1 MRVVVEISGYPGS
14 EAEVRVNRP
23 DATVGD
29 LASALDP
36 DLPPSTALVIDGRL
50 VGPEVGLAESGLVD
64 GAVLGLGGGIDE
76 APPHP
81 AAVELRLLTGIE
93 AGRREPLPPGHF
105 VIGRHPVADVVL
117 GDRTVSRRG
126 HCRITVS
133 SLGDCG
139 VADLG
144 SMNGTALGKTPVS
157 GITSLGP
164 GQTLWIGSVACAV
177 GPLLAEDRQP
187 GIDPLRHGRQ
197 TGTIPF
203 NRPPR
208 AAPPPPVEGELSA
221 PGLPETRTTPPFN
234 AVALVAPLVLGL
246 IMVVALR
253 SITYALFMLLSP
265 VMVLGNW
272 IDGKFRARREGRT
285 RSQAY
290 ARDLESF
297 RTAVDAARHAECDRL
312 RQLVPDPGEVVR
324 RALTPSARLWERRP
338 GDADFLLLGVGIGD
352 LPWRPPLR
360 RGLHAPPAEVVELL
374 QSRSALLD
382 VPISVSLGDGGVV
395 GIVGHRPDALAVA
408 RSLVCQAL
416 VHHGP
421 ADLPAVALLSAG
433 AVRDWDWLK
442 WAPHLR
448 DTERVG
454 AHLVGTDA
462 EGSRALLD
470 ELLAGA
476 RPVSSSGPAGGAP
489 ERPVRLVLVDDESL
503 VAGRASLA
511 RSVLRGAAGPVAGI
525 VVAGDERHLPAMCT
539 TVLRIGDEGRDS
551 EVHHPAQRQAV
562 KDVSAAGLSEALA
575 RQVARSLARL
585 EDPEVPTAGAGLPP
599 AVALLPLL
607 GMGRPSSDEVLRRW
621 DASGARPR
629 PATPLGV
636 GEGGP
641 LEIDLVR
648 DGPHGLVAGTTGS
661 GKSELL
667 RSLVVGLASS
677 VSPEHLTFVLVDFK
691 GGSAF
696 EACSCLPHTVGFVTD
711 LDEQLGERALRCLE
725 AELRHRERVLRA
737 AQASDLSDYASRAL
751 RRQQQQQ
758 ATSGGAYMAPLPRLV
773 VVIDEFATLAVELP
787 DFLDALVGVA
797 QRGRSLGVHLV
808 LATQRPA
815 GAVSPSI
822 KANTNVRVSLRVQDP
837 TDSVDV
843 IGVPDAAGIARGL
856 PGRALVRLG
865 ADEVLAVQ
873 GALVTG
879 DSTEEERPAVE
890 IQPFGLHGRDSRP
903 PAPHVATAEDSRVSD
918 LTRLVDAVRRAA
930 AQRDL
935 VPQRRPWP
943 DPLAPSIDLA
953 ELAEPR
959 RHGRPSML
967 RFAMADDPDAQTQ
980 YPTGWDLGGNLALF
994 GIPGSGTTSAL
1005 AAIAL
1010 AVATSTTPD
1019 ACHVH
1024 VLDLGAG
1031 DLGALVGL
1039 PHVGSVVRASQR
1051 ERQIRLVRH
1060 LRAELNRRRCLTPE
1074 EREAEPV
1081 VVLLVDGVAAFLAE
1095 LDEASGLGVH
1105 EDFARVWAEGPGV
1118 GINTAVSADRI
1129 GALPHQLVSL
1139 VEQRWVFRLANPAD
1153 GAAFGLRP
1161 QELPRPTP
1169 GRAVMAGTGQVVQV
1183 GWAGPDLAAAVAVA
1197 AASVAAP
1204 TRPPTS
1210 VSCLP
1215 REVTVE
1221 EVATATRLDSRPWIL
1236 GLGVADS
1243 TLAPAGLALHDGE
1256 HAMVAG
1262 PPRSGRSNA
1271 LLVLAAAARSN
1282 RDVRVCGVALGRS
1295 PLRGSAHLDE
1305 TFCDAASL
1313 AMLADVVEASEQPHL
1328 VLVDDADRIDD
1339 ESGVL
1344 ARLLRMRRADL
1355 HLVVAGRNDV
1365 LRSAY
1370 GHWTREVRRSRA
1382 GLLFQPDPD
1391 LDGELFG
1398 ARLPR
1403 RQALAFE
1410 PGRAYL
1416 VHDGELDVVQVA
1428 QAGSCNQ
1435 RP

>member
-1 MRVVVEISGYPGS
+1 M
-14 EAEVRVNRP
+14 
-23 DATVGD
+23 
-29 LASALDP
+29 
-36 DLPPSTALVIDGRL
+36 IDGRL
-50 VGPEVGLAESGLVD
+50 VGPEVGLAESGLVH
-64 GAVLGLGGGIDE
+64 GAVVGLHGGIDE

-81 AAVELRLLTGIE
+81 AAVELRVLSGID

-105 VIGRHPVADVVL
+105 VIGRHPRADVVL
-117 GDRTVSRRG
+117 ADRSISRRG

-144 SMNGTALGKTPVS
+144 STNGTAVGKTPIS
-157 GITSLGP
+157 GTTSLGP
-164 GQTLWIGSVACAV
+164 GETLWMGSVACAV
-177 GPLLAEDRQP
+177 GPPSAEDRQP

-208 AAPPPPVEGELSA
+208 AAPPPPLEGELSA
-221 PGLPETRTTPPFN
+221 PGLPEARTTPPFN
-234 AVALVAPLVLGL
+234 AVALIAPLVLGL
-246 IMVVALR
+246 VMVVALR
-253 SITYALFMLLSP
+253 SVTYALFMLLSP

-272 IDGKFRARREGRT
+272 IDGRFRARRERRT

-290 ARDLESF
+290 DRDLESF

-324 RALTPSARLWERRP
+324 RALTPSARVWERRP
-338 GDADFLLLGVGIGD
+338 GDADFLLLGVGVGD
-352 LPWRPPLR
+352 LPWRAPLR
-360 RGLHAPPAEVVELL
+360 RGLHAPPGEVVELI

-382 VPISVSLGDGGVV
+382 VPIAVSLSEGGVV
-395 GIVGHRPDALAVA
+395 GVVGNRPDALAVA

-421 ADLPAVALLSAG
+421 ADLPVVALLSAG
-433 AVRDWDWLK
+433 ALRDWEWLK
-442 WAPHLR
+442 WTPHLR
-448 DTERVG
+448 DSERVG

-462 EGSRALLD
+462 EGSRALLE
-470 ELLAGA
+470 ELLAEA
-476 RPVSSSGPAGGAP
+476 RPRAAGAARTRPGPAVPSAGSAGGGS

-511 RSVLRGAAGPVAGI
+511 RSMLRGAAGPVAGI
-525 VVAGDERHLPAMCT
+525 VLAGDERHLPAMCT
-539 TVLRIGDEGRDS
+539 TVLRIGDEGRDT
-551 EVHHPAQRQAV
+551 EVHHPAQRQAL
-562 KDVSAAGLSEALA
+562 KEVSAAGLTEALA

-585 EDPEVPTAGAGLPP
+585 EDPEVPAADAGLPP

-621 DASGARPR
+621 DAGGARPR

-641 LEIDLVR
+641 FEVDLGL
-648 DGPHGLVAGTTGS
+648 DGPHVLVAGTTGS

-667 RSLVVGLASS
+667 RSMVVGLASS
-677 VSPEHLTFVLVDFK
+677 VSPEQLTFVLVDFK

-696 EACSCLPHTVGFVTD
+696 EACSRLPHTVGFVTD

-737 AQASDLSDYASRAL
+737 AQASDLSDYASRAFHHH
-751 RRQQQQQ
+751 QQHT
-758 ATSGGAYMAPLPRLV
+758 TSAGAGMAPLPRLV
-773 VVIDEFATLAVELP
+773 VVIDEFATLAAELP
-787 DFLDALVGVA
+787 DFLDALVDVA

-808 LATQRPA
+808 LATQRPS

-822 KANTNVRVSLRVQDP
+822 KANTNARVSLRVQDA

-843 IGVPDAAGIARGL
+843 IGVPDAAAISRGL

-865 ADEVLAVQ
+865 AGEVLAVQ
-873 GALVTG
+873 AALVTG

-890 IQPFGLHGRDSRP
+890 IEPFELHGRDLCP
-903 PAPHVATAEDSRVSD
+903 PATDVVTAEDSRISD

-930 AQRDL
+930 AHRHL
-935 VPQRRPWP
+935 APQRRPWP
-943 DPLAPSIDLA
+943 DPLAPLIDLA
-953 ELAEPR
+953 ELTGLR
-959 RHGRPSML
+959 RQGRPAVV

-1010 AVATSTTPD
+1010 AAASSTTPD

-1031 DLGALVGL
+1031 DLGPLVGL
-1039 PHVGSVVRASQR
+1039 PHVGSVVTASQR

-1060 LRAELNRRRCLTPE
+1060 LRAELNRRRCLPPE
-1074 EREAEPV
+1074 QREAEPV
-1081 VVLLVDGVAAFLAE
+1081 VLLLVDGVAAFLAE

-1105 EDFARVWAEGPGV
+1105 EDFTRVWAEGPGV

-1129 GALPHQLVSL
+1129 GALPHQLMSL
-1139 VEQRWVFRLANPAD
+1139 VEQRWVFRLADPAE

-1161 QELPRPTP
+1161 HEIPRPTA
-1169 GRAVMAGTGQVVQV
+1169 GRAVLAGTRQVVQV
-1183 GWAGPDLAAAVAVA
+1183 GWRGPDIDAAVAVA

-1204 TRPPTS
+1204 TRPPAS

-1215 REVTVE
+1215 REVTVD

-1256 HAMVAG
+1256 HAMLAG

-1271 LLVLAAAARSN
+1271 LLVLAAAARSG

-1295 PLRGSAHLDE
+1295 PLRGSAHVDD

-1339 ESGVL
+1339 DSGVL

-1398 ARLPR
+1398 TRLPR

-1416 VHDGELDVVQVA
+1416 VHDGEVDVVQVA
-1428 QAGSCNQ
+1428 QAGSGNQ
-1435 RP
+1435 SA